1 MCMIIYKP
9 IGIGLPSENVLFDCF
24 YSNRDGAGYMYMM
37 NNKLFIDKGIFSP
50 GKLYEKLLNIE
61 KVEQTQLAIHFRLA
75 THGEINAQNCH
86 PFLVSD
92 TSAIMHNGILS
103 KKYSYNPDIS
113 DSFLFSQQLI
123 KHEKNFLRK
132 NCLKRYIEHE
142 TIGSRILYFNAEKNM
157 VIMTGTWH
165 KFKGLYFSNYYSG
178 EYFYHK
184 NICPYCNGEL
194 KNISKINDLYECEN
208 CGLLLDGY
216 GQEVDIVRVSY

>member
-9 IGIGLPSENVLFDCF
+9 IGEKIPSENVIFDNF
-24 YSNRDGAGYMYMM
+24 YSNPDGCGLMYMVD
-37 NNKLFIDKGIFSP
+37 NQLKIDKGIFSP